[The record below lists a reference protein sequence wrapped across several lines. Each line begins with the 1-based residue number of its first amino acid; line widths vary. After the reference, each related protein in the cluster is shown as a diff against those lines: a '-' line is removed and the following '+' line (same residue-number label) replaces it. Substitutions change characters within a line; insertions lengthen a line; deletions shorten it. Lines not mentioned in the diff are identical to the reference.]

1 MRALVR
7 QIGPAAAWALVL
19 LLVFEA
25 ALHCDAW
32 LYRYRSVFAAG
43 RAEDK
48 MRHAARQQPDTLFV
62 GNSRTDNGLSPA
74 AFRAGADLPDRHVAF
89 NLGLPGANTLV
100 LRGVVERLLERGM
113 KPPADVFIAL
123 DETLFQDED
132 SLGYYGFFALRDDL
146 WQDGLHGALF
156 GSWLRSWYYSGN
168 LRQLRE
174 PDKLGRFIEA
184 TFHEIE
190 PVGGS
195 AERTAGYRQGRSGG
209 FQTAEQLRAQE
220 AGTRAPPDPRM
231 TRHLFDLVERL
242 TRAGSRV
249 HLIAVPM
256 FERASAFGPDAAA
269 GPYADILPALEARG
283 ARWLE
288 APPGRP
294 LQPGDFAD
302 PGHLNDSGA
311 RVFSTSLGQAFAR
324 TAPPRP

>member
-7 QIGPAAAWALVL
+7 HIGPAAAWALVL
-19 LLVFEA
+19 LLGFEA

-48 MRHAARQQPDTLFV
+48 MRHAANRQPATLFI
-62 GNSRTDNGLSPA
+62 GNSRTDNGLSPI
-74 AFRAGADLPDRHVAF
+74 AFRAGAGLPDDAAVF

-132 SLGYYGFFALRDDL
+132 SLGYYGFFARRTDL
-146 WQDGLHGALF
+146 WDDRLHAALF

-174 PDKLGRFIEA
+174 PDKLGRFVQA
-184 TFHEIE
+184 TFSEVE

-195 AERTAGYRQGRSGG
+195 AAHTAGYRKGRSGG
-209 FQTAEQLRAQE
+209 FQSAEQLRAQE
-220 AGTRAPPDPRM
+220 GATHAPPDPRM
-231 TRHLFDLVERL
+231 TRHLLDLVERL
-242 TRAGSRV
+242 AGAGSRV

-256 FERASAFGPDAAA
+256 FERASAFGPDVAA
-269 GPYADILPALEARG
+269 GPYADIVPALQARG

-288 APPGRP
+288 TP
-294 LQPGDFAD
+294 LSRALEAGDFAD
-302 PGHLNDSGA
+302 PGHLNDHGA
-311 RVFSTSLGQAFAR
+311 RVFSSSLGQAYAR
-324 TAPPRP
+324 TRTARP

>member
-19 LLVFEA
+19 LLGFEA

-146 WQDGLHGALF
+146 
-156 GSWLRSWYYSGN
+156 LRSWYYSGN

-231 TRHLFDLVERL
+231 TRHLLDLVDRL

-269 GPYADILPALEARG
+269 GPYADILPALQARG
-283 ARWLE
+283 ARWLA

-324 TAPPRP
+324 TRTARP